1 MECPICFNN
10 INTTI
15 MSCCMQE
22 LCYNCYCKIINGGK
36 INCPFCRKT
45 KEILKPNIQYFK
57 GIQIT
62 KGDVSDIMDDEID
75 NIKHFLQIQELRP
88 ILSDEI
94 TINSTVLIQVL
105 NVFYKTL
112 IINIIDDKVIC
123 ENIYVIHREGK
134 AYNGFPTM
142 RVFNL
147 SDILSTYLIT

>member
-1 MECPICFNN
+1 MECPICFSENN
-10 INTTI
+10 NMI

-22 LCYNCYCKIINGGK
+22 LCNSCYCRIRNGAQF
-36 INCPFCRKT
+36 NCPFCRKMNNT
-45 KEILKPNIQYFK
+45 IESVVIEFSGISIDKGEIPEKSPEEINNIL
-57 GIQIT
+57 
-62 KGDVSDIMDDEID
+62 
-75 NIKHFLQIQELRP
+75 NFLEIQELRP
-88 ILSDEI
+88 IETDEI

-112 IINIIDDKVIC
+112 IINIIDDKIVC

-147 SDILSTYLIT
+147 SDIISTYLIT